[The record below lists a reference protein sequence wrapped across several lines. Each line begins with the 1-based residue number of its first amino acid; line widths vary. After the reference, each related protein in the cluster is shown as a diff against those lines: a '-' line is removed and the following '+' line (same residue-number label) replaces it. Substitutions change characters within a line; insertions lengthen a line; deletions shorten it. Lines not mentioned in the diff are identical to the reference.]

1 MDVRKTWQITLTRIL
16 LLIVL
21 LLLPACDGTETPPT
35 ATPSPAV
42 VPSPATPPVLTIKQ
56 ELEDQ
61 LDMLRALVVAEKGR
75 GRDVSQVEQWLSEA
89 DQALQFDDLLLAR
102 QKLREAGN
110 ALDVKLP

>member
-1 MDVRKTWQITLTRIL
+1 MDVRKTWQITPTLIL
-16 LLIVL
+16 LLIVFL
-21 LLLPACDGTETPPT
+21 SLPACNGTETTPT
-35 ATPSPAV
+35 ATPSPV
-42 VPSPATPPVLTIKQ
+42 VAPSPATPPVLTIKQ

-75 GRDVSQVEQWLSEA
+75 GRDVSQAEQWLSEA

-110 ALDVKLP
+110 FLGVKLP